1 MAATT
6 TARISAATSTMLD
19 QLVEKTGSSKIEL
32 IDRAVAKL
40 KQDLFWEAVEAGY
53 EEHGEALRSEY
64 AEANGASADGLGAW

>member
-6 TARISAATSTMLD
+6 TARISATTSATLD

-32 IDRAVAKL
+32 IERAVAKL

-53 EEHGEALRSEY
+53 EEHGDALRSEY
-64 AEANGASADGLGAW
+64 AETDGASADGLGGW